1 MKARQLDELW
11 REVRASPFLAG
22 HADGC
27 TRFADLPIMGRA
39 ELRALVERNFDL
51 RRETTGVYLLR
62 TGGTLA
68 EALIVPLG
76 IDENRQQRQAMAD
89 HLRRARVFTPTTV
102 AVNLFNYKHL
112 YRSASIFDDLLERCD
127 ATSIG
132 LGAITPDEFVVNFC
146 RRLHPDTVVGT
157 PSRLYQLASYASEA
171 GVDLRLPRAVFGGEV
186 MSPEYLTE
194 MRAALGV
201 ERLHG
206 VYASVENGSWG
217 YCDYDRDG
225 PLYRV
230 VEEIVHVEIED
241 PDERG
246 VGNLVVTNTIKR
258 RFPVFRYRNGDRG
271 RLVERDG
278 RQYVELVGRGDY
290 TFRVNH
296 RAMTEADFAPVVA
309 GAQRYQIQLS
319 LTAERRTR
327 VDVLVVPASEPASGE
342 LDAKRRMLATLLDGD
357 ANVDRDVRFVTPQEL
372 QTSPTTNKTPAV
384 VDTRQA
390 TRW

>member
-11 REVRASPFLAG
+11 REVQDSPFLAG
-22 HADGC
+22 HAAGC
-27 TRFADLPIMGRA
+27 TRFADLPIIGRA
-39 ELRALVERNFDL
+39 ELRELIERNFDL

-89 HLRRARVFTPTTV
+89 HLRRAGVFTPTTI

-112 YRSASIFDDLLERCD
+112 YRSASIFDDFLERCD

-146 RRLHPDTVVGT
+146 HRLHPDTVVGT
-157 PSRLYQLASYASEA
+157 PSRLYQLAAHVSEA

-186 MSPEYLTE
+186 MSAEYLTE
-194 MRAALGV
+194 LRTALGL
-201 ERLHG
+201 ERLFG

-217 YCDYDRDG
+217 YCDHDRDG
-225 PLYRV
+225 SLYRV

-241 PDERG
+241 PDEHG
-246 VGNLVVTNTIKR
+246 VGNLVVTNTMKR
-258 RFPVFRYRNGDRG
+258 RFPVLRYRNGDRG

-278 RQYVELVGRGDY
+278 HRYVDLAGRGAY

-296 RAMTEADFAPVVA
+296 RAMTEADFAPVVG
-309 GAQRYQIQLS
+309 GATNYQIQLS

-327 VDVLVVPASEPASGE
+327 VDVLVVPASAPTAGE
-342 LDAKRRMLATLLDGD
+342 LDAKRRSLATVLNGVD
-357 ANVDRDVRFVTPQEL
+357 VDRDVRFVTPREL

-384 VDTRQA
+384 VDARQA